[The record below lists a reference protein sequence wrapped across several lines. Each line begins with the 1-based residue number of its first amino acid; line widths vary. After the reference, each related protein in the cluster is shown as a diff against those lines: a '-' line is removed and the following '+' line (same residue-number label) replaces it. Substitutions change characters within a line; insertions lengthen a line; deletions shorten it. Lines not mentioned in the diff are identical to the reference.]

1 MALVKHVPMPRKM
14 SSAVIRLSEQRSSRL
29 IPYVPMILSL
39 DWVAQNPDAMTPRT
53 GPDILTSLSESLFG
67 RKLKAADPA
76 NAITHAD

>member
-1 MALVKHVPMPRKM
+1 
-14 SSAVIRLSEQRSSRL
+14 
-29 IPYVPMILSL
+29 MILSL

-76 NAITHAD
+76 NAITNAD